1 MWLALIGLLLGLVIG
16 SILNRV
22 PLTGVLSPHSG
33 VLGGA
38 LSAAIPAVIPIEYT
52 RYTAIALLA
61 AMDSVLGAVR
71 ADIEDQYDNLIFI
84 SGFLIN
90 SLLAALLTLL
100 GDRLGIDLEIA
111 AIVAF
116 GVRMFTNL
124 AIIRR
129 RLLANVR
136 EWWRRQRAG

>member
-1 MWLALIGLLLGLVIG
+1 MWVTLIGLLLGLVIG

-22 PLTGVLSPHSG
+22 PL
-33 VLGGA
+33 GGA
-38 LSAAIPAVIPIEYT
+38 LSAAIPIEYT
-52 RYTAIALLA
+52 RYTAIAILA
-61 AMDSVLGAVR
+61 AMDSVLGALR
-71 ADIEDQYDNLIFI
+71 ADVENQYDNWVFI

-100 GDRLGIDLEIA
+100 GDRLGVELEYA

-129 RLLANVR
+129 RLLEKVR
-136 EWWRRQRAG
+136 EWWQEQRTGQGPVS

>member
-1 MWLALIGLLLGLVIG
+1 MWWPLIGLLLGLVIG
-16 SILNRV
+16 SILNRM
-22 PLTGVLSPHSG
+22 PLG
-33 VLGGA
+33 
-38 LSAAIPAVIPIEYT
+38 SAAIPIEYT
-52 RYTAIALLA
+52 RYTAIAILA
-61 AMDSVLGAVR
+61 AMDSVLGALR
-71 ADIEDQYDNLIFI
+71 ADVEDQYDNWIFI

-100 GDRLGIDLEIA
+100 GDRLGVELEYA

-136 EWWRRQRAG
+136 EWWHRQQTGRGAAKE

>member
-22 PLTGVLSPHSG
+22 PSDGAL
-33 VLGGA
+33 LGGA
-38 LSAAIPAVIPIEYT
+38 LSVAIPAEYT
-52 RYTAIALLA
+52 RHTAIAILA
-61 AMDSVLGAVR
+61 AVDSVLGALR
-71 ADIEDQYDNLIFI
+71 ADVEGQYDNLIFV
-84 SGFLIN
+84 SGFVTN
-90 SLLAALLTLL
+90 SMLAVLLSIL
-100 GDRLGIDLEIA
+100 GDRLGIELEYA

-129 RLLANVR
+129 RLLASVR
-136 EWWRRQRAG
+136 EWWHKRQIG

>member
-1 MWLALIGLLLGLVIG
+1 MWLPLSGLLLGLVIG

-22 PLTGVLSPHSG
+22 SPADVVG
-33 VLGGA
+33 PYGAPLGGV
-38 LSAAIPAVIPIEYT
+38 LSAAIPVEYT
-52 RYTAIALLA
+52 RYTAIAILA
-61 AMDSVLGAVR
+61 AVDSVLGALR
-71 ADIEDQYDNLIFI
+71 ADVEGEYDNLIFV

-90 SLLAALLTLL
+90 SMLAVLLTVL
-100 GDRLGIDLEIA
+100 GDRLGIELEYA

-129 RLLANVR
+129 RLLVNVR
-136 EWWRRQRAG
+136 EWWHKQRTG

>member
-1 MWLALIGLLLGLVIG
+1 MWLPLIGLLLGLVIG

-22 PLTGVLSPHSG
+22 PPADIAGPHSAPLGGVLST
-33 VLGGA
+33 
-38 LSAAIPAVIPIEYT
+38 VISVEYM

-61 AMDSVLGAVR
+61 AVDSILGALR
-71 ADIEDQYDNLIFI
+71 ADVEGEYDNLIFV

-90 SLLAALLTLL
+90 SMLAVLLTVL
-100 GDRLGIDLEIA
+100 GDRLGVELEYA

-116 GVRMFTNL
+116 GVRMFNNL

-129 RLLANVR
+129 RLLVSVR
-136 EWWRRQRAG
+136 EWWRKQRTG

>member
-1 MWLALIGLLLGLVIG
+1 MWLPLIGLLLGLIIG
-16 SILNRV
+16 AILNRASAEGV
-22 PLTGVLSPHSG
+22 PVGGVLSI
-33 VLGGA
+33 
-38 LSAAIPAVIPIEYT
+38 AIPVEYS
-52 RYTAIALLA
+52 RYTAIAILA
-61 AMDSVLGAVR
+61 AMDSVLGATR
-71 ADIEDQYDNLIFI
+71 ADMEDQYDNLVFI

-90 SLLAALLTLL
+90 SLLAVLLTLL
-100 GDRLGIDLEIA
+100 GDRLGIELEYA

-136 EWWRRQRAG
+136 TWWHRHRVG